1 MLVLADPHDVA
12 AVRLDAVVHD
22 PETAVAPV
30 EADGA
35 LDVRSP

>member
-1 MLVLADPHDVA
+1 VLTDPHDVA

-22 PETAVAPV
+22 SKTAMAPV
-30 EADGA
+30 EVDGA